1 MVEITDQIVRTVRIE
16 NHPQHQR
23 QHQHGHRRRRLI
35 IRVPPFM
42 LIWAI
47 LFHSERIHPILHIPN
62 SIAIKDWFHMQHQ
75 YRYYQELSTVPS
87 SDYNLDEWVGE
98 DEKKKHQ
105 QQHQKQY
112 RNPCQRP
119 GNYKMRS

>member
-1 MVEITDQIVRTVRIE
+1 MQQIMVEITDQIVRTVRIE
-16 NHPQHQR
+16 NHPQHHDQ
-23 QHQHGHRRRRLI
+23 RRRRII

-62 SIAIKDWFHMQHQ
+62 SMAIKDWFHVQHK
-75 YRYYQELSTVPS
+75 YRYYRPELSSVPS
-87 SDYNLDEWVGE
+87 DEWIAE
-98 DEKKKHQ
+98 DEKHQ
-105 QQHQKQY
+105 QQHHHQKQH

-119 GNYKMRS
+119 GNYKMRT

>member
-16 NHPQHQR
+16 NHPQ
-23 QHQHGHRRRRLI
+23 QHQPHRRQQRRRRMI

-62 SIAIKDWFHMQHQ
+62 SIAIKDWFQIHHRHS
-75 YRYYQELSTVPS
+75 YPELSTVPS
-87 SDYNLDEWVGE
+87 EEEWIVKDE
-98 DEKKKHQ
+98 KKHQ
-105 QQHQKQY
+105 QQKQY

-119 GNYKMRS
+119 GNYKMRT

>member
-16 NHPQHQR
+16 NHPQQ
-23 QHQHGHRRRRLI
+23 QYHGHRRRRII

-62 SIAIKDWFHMQHQ
+62 SITIKDWFHIQQQ
-75 YRYYQELSTVPS
+75 YKYRPELAS
-87 SDYNLDEWVGE
+87 SGVYLDELTAE
-98 DEKKKHQ
+98 DEKKYQH
-105 QQHQKQY
+105 QHQKQY

-119 GNYKMRS
+119 GNYKMRT

>member
-23 QHQHGHRRRRLI
+23 QHHAHRRRRII
-35 IRVPPFM
+35 IRVPPFL

-62 SIAIKDWFHMQHQ
+62 SIAIKDWFHIQQ
-75 YRYYQELSTVPS
+75 YNRHRSLELVPS
-87 SDYNLDEWVGE
+87 IYVDEWIVE
-98 DEKKKHQ
+98 DEKKHHQ
-105 QQHQKQY
+105 QHRKQY

-119 GNYKMRS
+119 GHYKMRT

>member
-62 SIAIKDWFHMQHQ
+62 SVAIKDWFHMHHH
-75 YRYYQELSTVPS
+75 YRSYHQELSTVLS
-87 SDYNLDEWVGE
+87 SDHLDEWVAE
-98 DEKKKHQ
+98 DEKKHQ
-105 QQHQKQY
+105 QQHQKEY

>member
-1 MVEITDQIVRTVRIE
+1 MVEITDQVVRTVRIE
-16 NHPQHQR
+16 NHPQQ
-23 QHQHGHRRRRLI
+23 QHHGRRRRRII

-62 SIAIKDWFHMQHQ
+62 SIAIKDWFHIQQ
-75 YRYYQELSTVPS
+75 YNRQLSTVPS
-87 SDYNLDEWVGE
+87 FDNLDEWVVE
-98 DEKKKHQ
+98 EEKKH

-119 GNYKMRS
+119 GNYKMRT

>member
-16 NHPQHQR
+16 NHPQ
-23 QHQHGHRRRRLI
+23 QHHLGRRRRRII

-47 LFHSERIHPILHIPN
+47 LFHSERIHPILHVPN
-62 SIAIKDWFHMQHQ
+62 SIAIKDWFHIHKHK
-75 YRYYQELSTVPS
+75 YRYYHSELSTVLS
-87 SDYNLDEWVGE
+87 SDNLDGLMEAE
-98 DEKKKHQ
+98 DEKKRHQ
-105 QQHQKQY
+105 HRHQKQY

-119 GNYKMRS
+119 GNYKMRT

>member
-16 NHPQHQR
+16 NHPQQQR
-23 QHQHGHRRRRLI
+23 QHHGHRRRRII

-62 SIAIKDWFHMQHQ
+62 SIAIKDWFHKQ
-75 YRYYQELSTVPS
+75 YKYRPELVS
-87 SDYNLDEWVGE
+87 SGVCLDEWIE
-98 DEKKKHQ
+98 DEKKHH
-105 QQHQKQY
+105 QQHQKRH

-119 GNYKMRS
+119 GNFKMRT